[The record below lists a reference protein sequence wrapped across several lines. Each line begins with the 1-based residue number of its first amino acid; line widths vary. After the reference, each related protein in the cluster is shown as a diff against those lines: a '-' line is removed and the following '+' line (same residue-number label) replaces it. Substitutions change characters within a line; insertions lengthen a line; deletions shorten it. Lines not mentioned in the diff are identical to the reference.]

1 MEAQAVRR
9 LQYKSAREAIVAR
22 MAEDLRLA
30 PFLAQAYF
38 DQVSEYFAQYA
49 GETLESNQVA
59 YCAVAADEP
68 PGKPLAE
75 TRRVALNLTLHAPED
90 LEILRQ
96 DGLAPMRRQR
106 ILRICQEAHDQGAL
120 LTHEDLEIILTTSRS
135 TIKRDIKQL
144 REQEDF
150 VPTRGQ
156 QRDIGPAVSH
166 KLQIVKR
173 YLRGDS
179 LTQISQQMRHGI
191 GSMERYLQTFRQV
204 AIMTREGLAAP
215 VIQKGAR
222 LSASLMAEYQ
232 ALFRQ
237 ADDDPKMQDRLADL
251 LGPKRGGAHLMPRPN
266 ERHRQAHR
274 LSKKTLHSQLCYRF
288 LNEYGFSNGAKI
300 VLPIV
305 DDILD
310 LVAAHYGP
318 DRRPT
323 EIIYTAAHKDATHT
337 RGKTIQDTELQTVRL
352 TMVAEGDC
360 EQYALGSEHLCSS
373 RLVRWLT
380 EAFAQDALLTTADLA
395 YLCGHSTS
403 FVERLIRRHER
414 ATGKLA
420 PLRGT
425 VHDCSGKLTHK
436 RQIVALYVAGNLPT
450 EIARMTDHSLEAVE
464 RYLRDFELVR
474 ELSKSYD
481 VDEIS
486 RMLQRGARVVK
497 QYLALLEEGSQEEG
511 DTPLREPSVSPGPAP
526 TSPPETP

>member
-251 LGPKRGGAHLMPRPN
+251 LGPKRGGR
-266 ERHRQAHR
+266 
-274 LSKKTLHSQLCYRF
+274 T
-288 LNEYGFSNGAKI
+288 
-300 VLPIV
+300 
-305 DDILD
+305 
-310 LVAAHYGP
+310 
-318 DRRPT
+318 
-323 EIIYTAAHKDATHT
+323 
-337 RGKTIQDTELQTVRL
+337 
-352 TMVAEGDC
+352 
-360 EQYALGSEHLCSS
+360 
-373 RLVRWLT
+373 
-380 EAFAQDALLTTADLA
+380 
-395 YLCGHSTS
+395 
-403 FVERLIRRHER
+403 
-414 ATGKLA
+414 
-420 PLRGT
+420 
-425 VHDCSGKLTHK
+425 
-436 RQIVALYVAGNLPT
+436 
-450 EIARMTDHSLEAVE
+450 
-464 RYLRDFELVR
+464 
-474 ELSKSYD
+474 
-481 VDEIS
+481 
-486 RMLQRGARVVK
+486 
-497 QYLALLEEGSQEEG
+497 
-511 DTPLREPSVSPGPAP
+511 
-526 TSPPETP
+526 